1 MRSVT
6 RKKKILLIVS
16 VFLILMVG
24 ILIVKR
30 DTVRMVYY
38 NLFKTEIPLDTSEK
52 WDEGKTFE
60 HIQYAGISS
69 SDYLDL
75 YVPDNDEPMPLQVLI
90 HGGGFVSGDSQSR
103 QCRFMY
109 QYFRDQGYACA
120 SVNYRLAHEAAF
132 PGAIKDVKA
141 AIRFLRANAAQYGY
155 DPDKI
160 AVWGE
165 SAGGYLA
172 LMAGVT
178 SDGEFEKVSFIGED
192 KLKQSVSS
200 DVSAI
205 VDFYGVTE
213 LGKMEQ
219 EFSELGVPDIVTG
232 IGASW
237 LTSEISGTGYDSFEE
252 AWLDRYISD
261 MTEEELDQA
270 NICWYAEKNLDKN
283 SDIRIFIR
291 HGDAD
296 ITVPYLQSQKL
307 FESCQTAIGEENVD
321 YQLFHNYIHA
331 DDRFY
336 SNRMLEQV
344 KNFLDE
350 SFAGQQ

>member
-1 MRSVT
+1 MRVVPM
-6 RKKKILLIVS
+6 KKKILLIVS
-16 VFLILMVG
+16 AFLILLSG
-24 ILIVKR
+24 ILVAKR
-30 DTVRMVYY
+30 DTVRILYY
-38 NLFKTEIPLDTSEK
+38 NLFKTQIPLDTSEK
-52 WDEGKTFE
+52 WDKGNTFE

-75 YVPDNDEPMPLQVLI
+75 YVPDNDEPMPLLVLI

-109 QYFRDQGYACA
+109 QYFRNQGYACA
-120 SVNYRLAHEAAF
+120 SVNYRLAQEAAF
-132 PGAIKDVKA
+132 PGAIEDVKA
-141 AIRFLRANAAQYGY
+141 AIRFLRANAAEYGY

-172 LMAGVT
+172 VMAGVT
-178 SDGEFEKVSFIGED
+178 SDREFEKVSFIGED
-192 KLKQSVSS
+192 KLKQPVSS

-219 EFSELGVPDIVTG
+219 EFSELGIPDIVTG

-252 AWLDRYISD
+252 AWLDRHISD
-261 MTEEELDQA
+261 MTKEELDQA
-270 NICWYAEKNLDKN
+270 NTCWYAAKNLDKN
-283 SDIRIFIR
+283 SDIRILIR

-307 FESCQTAIGEENVD
+307 YESCEAAVGAENVD
-321 YQLFHNYIHA
+321 YQLFHNYTHA

-336 SNRMLEQV
+336 SNRMLGQV
-344 KNFLDE
+344 KLFLDE
-350 SFAGQQ
+350 IFVDQQ